1 MESKKIAKQKRL
13 SRLSNKNEKSE
24 KLLPIPKDEIEIK
37 QSKEVDENL
46 LIKRKARRE
55 RKKANKLLHNK
66 KRKIN

>member
-24 KLLPIPKDEIEIK
+24 KILPIPKDEIEIK
-37 QSKEVDENL
+37 QSKEDDENL
-46 LIKRKARRE
+46 MIKRKARRE

-66 KRKIN
+66 KRKTN

>member
-66 KRKIN
+66 KRKTN

>member
-24 KLLPIPKDEIEIK
+24 KILPIPKDEIEIK